1 MIIPHLRNSVS
12 VVFSVIIFFV
22 YSRDMTMG
30 EIGCFLSHYL
40 IWKDVSAFKFHSE
53 LNFLNIYIKKWVL
66 LFDTFWGTFGW
77 LIQFTTK
84 FSKQKQFQLAIY
96 KLLPQADTHFS
107 SCSSNF
113 HPRIANLWNRLLR
126 GWFPEHFTP
135 DLAMPRVSCHLSLIL
150 IIFTS
155 YHFLFSLYHTPR
167 STLPFQL

>member
-96 KLLPQADTHFS
+96 KLLPQADT
-107 SCSSNF
+107 
-113 HPRIANLWNRLLR
+113 
-126 GWFPEHFTP
+126 
-135 DLAMPRVSCHLSLIL
+135 LIL
-150 IIFTS
+150 VLAQAIFTQELPICGTDS
-155 YHFLFSLYHTPR
+155 YVADFLNTSLLT
-167 STLPFQL
+167 SLCQGSVVILALSS